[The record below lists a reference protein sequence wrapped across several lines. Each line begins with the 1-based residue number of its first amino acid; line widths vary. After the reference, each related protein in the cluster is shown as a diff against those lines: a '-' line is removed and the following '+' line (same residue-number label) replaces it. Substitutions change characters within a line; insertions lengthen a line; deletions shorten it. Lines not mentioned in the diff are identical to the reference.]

1 MRILLVGLVTAL
13 IYKISELLLQINID
27 TLSYMVGCFI
37 IRLFIHLVISTIKDI
52 VEINKEYKYFEDI
65 YNEISINLKECYD
78 KEINK

>member
-13 IYKISELLLQINID
+13 IYKISELSLQINID

>member
-13 IYKISELLLQINID
+13 IYKISELSLRINID

-37 IRLFIHLVISTIKDI
+37 IRLFIHLIISTIKDI